1 MLGAWRWSDTKLSVE
16 ERLAVTMSDAGAS
29 ITATSF
35 TNFVDSVIVIEIS
48 CWNTSLEPFMHRL
61 FGTKYAPFILRKD
74 VMVVSWVLFFAY
86 ATLAIYGCS
95 SIAVDISPKKYVRD
109 NSPIQTFVH
118 LADKYIWADN
128 VMPIF
133 YVMKPPDLRNAR
145 ARARLNELVYRLE
158 HTKYSI
164 GRVSTSFWLW
174 EYQRFLNDFP
184 DIDYETEFYDQKHLS
199 DFFAQFDYKQY
210 REFVKIKENS
220 VNGEPCIAAFSFQT
234 SFYGLDS
241 WNKREVE
248 LFHWRR
254 ILSDYTEFDVVLAG
268 ILSPFLIDQRHNIA
282 PSSMQAIGS
291 AIAIM
296 GFISVFFLPDKVFSS
311 ERSRC
316 FRPDF
321 FLLFD
326 YLCREMIVAVVYFEK
341 CIFCSIFC
349 SIF

>member
-1 MLGAWRWSDTKLSVE
+1 MIQLHSIPGLLLALRSIFAALGYFLCSTPAVSDFCLLMASGVMLDYFFQITFFASIMVYGGRREATGGLLSSCYQRNRAIVGTDAVRKADEMRRE
-16 ERLAVTMSDAGAS
+16 ERRLFLTFTTHQFARFIPSRHMLPYVSPWLT
-29 ITATSF
+29 TSSYI
-35 TNFVDSVIVIEIS
+35 D
-48 CWNTSLEPFMHRL
+48 LEPFMHRL

-210 REFVKIKENS
+210 R
-220 VNGEPCIAAFSFQT
+220 G
-234 SFYGLDS
+234 Y
-241 WNKREVE
+241 R
-248 LFHWRR
+248 
-254 ILSDYTEFDVVLAG
+254 
-268 ILSPFLIDQRHNIA
+268 
-282 PSSMQAIGS
+282 
-291 AIAIM
+291 
-296 GFISVFFLPDKVFSS
+296 
-311 ERSRC
+311 
-316 FRPDF
+316 FR
-321 FLLFD
+321 
-326 YLCREMIVAVVYFEK
+326 FE
-341 CIFCSIFC
+341 
-349 SIF
+349 